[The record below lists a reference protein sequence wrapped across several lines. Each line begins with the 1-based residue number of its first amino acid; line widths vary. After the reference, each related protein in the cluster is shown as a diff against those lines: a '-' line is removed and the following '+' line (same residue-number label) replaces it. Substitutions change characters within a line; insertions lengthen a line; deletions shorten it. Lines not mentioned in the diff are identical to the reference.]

1 MRKIMNL
8 CSVCALLVLLNLACF
23 AQDDEIRQGTGLPMQ
38 IGENAARGGKMN
50 VSGQV
55 TLQGFDK
62 SKQLPVVTIRIL
74 FSGVTTDQTTAKDT
88 GFYVVRNVPRENVV
102 LVVEIDGA
110 EVARQPIIAS
120 PMGNP
125 RVDITVPMTSLRST
139 STPAVVDANAAF
151 PRTRKSEELYQQAL
165 SAVKAKDAKKA
176 VSLFNQVLEAEPKDF
191 VAWTELGT
199 LYFRENSLDNAEA
212 CYFKAIELKRDYAL
226 ALLNLG
232 KLYMSKKQYDN
243 AVLTL
248 SNAAKSSPDS
258 PDVHHYLGES
268 YLQVKK
274 GSLAVGSL
282 NEAIR
287 LAPDEKADLHLRL
300 ASLYDSAGM
309 KAKAAAEYKAF
320 LAKRPSYAEKQA
332 LVKYIRDH
340 ESK

>member
-1 MRKIMNL
+1 MRFFAFL
-8 CSVCALLVLLNLACF
+8 TSTLLLLSAF
-23 AQDDEIRQGTGLPMQ
+23 TAPAQDDETRQGTGLPYQ

-55 TLQGFDK
+55 TLQGYDK
-62 SKQLPVVTIRIL
+62 SKQLPTVTIRIL
-74 FSGVTTDQTTAKDT
+74 LSGVTSEQTTAKDT

-110 EVARQPIIAS
+110 EVARQTIIAS

-125 RVDITVPMTSLRST
+125 RVDVTVPMTSFRST
-139 STPAVVDANAAF
+139 SPPAVVAANAAF
-151 PRTRKSEELYQQAL
+151 KRTPKSEELYQQAL
-165 SAVKAKDAKKA
+165 SAVKAKDVNKA
-176 VSLFNQVLEAEPKDF
+176 LSLFNQVLEIEPKDF
-191 VAWTELGT
+191 VAWTELGS

-232 KLYMSKKQYDN
+232 KLYVSKKQYDN
-243 AVLTL
+243 AILAL

-258 PDVHHYLGES
+258 PDVHHFLGES
-268 YLQVKK
+268 YLQIKK

-287 LAPDEKADLHLRL
+287 LAPEEKADLHLRL

-309 KAKAAAEYKAF
+309 KAKAAAEYKSF
-320 LAKRPSYAEKQA
+320 LAKRPNHAEKQT
-332 LVKYIRDH
+332 LEKYIRDN